1 MTETKATVVFLD
13 SARNGPVVR
22 VFQCQKSWD
31 DLQPSGDEGVRFCD
45 QCQQA
50 VHQVVDADGSQRA
63 VAQGQCVMVAG
74 YADTESTGKMFVG
87 RADAKSYEVDT
98 AKPKTDAG

>member
-22 VFQCQKSWD
+22 VFHCQKPWD
-31 DLQPSGDEGVRFCD
+31 DLQPSGDKSVRFCD
-45 QCQQA
+45 HCRQE
-50 VHQVVDADGSQRA
+50 VHQVVDADGFQRA

-74 YADTESTGKMFVG
+74 YADTESTEKMFVG
-87 RADAKSYEVDT
+87 RADVKSYEVDT
-98 AKPKTDAG
+98 SKPKTDAG